1 MRKIVELKPLTRV
14 EGHNSVRVYRNGR
27 RAEKVELA
35 LCESPLVRTAPEDL
49 RLGLRLKAAAN
60 LIQETVGGRLIHPVT
75 LIPGIMGH
83 RLQRDQIL
91 GLRDALARLNLN
103 TMPAATA
110 LPEYDAVRRQLLG
123 AHIQYNSLAQAIKLF
138 SSLSRAIQPIDQIL
152 NGEFDSEEPPVIIPR
167 QAAGCAAMEAPRGTL
182 IHYYRFDSR
191 GVYTGADIITPTA
204 INQASMELDL

>member
-1 MRKIVELKPLTRV
+1 
-14 EGHNSVRVYRNGR
+14 
-27 RAEKVELA
+27 
-35 LCESPLVRTAPEDL
+35 
-49 RLGLRLKAAAN
+49 
-60 LIQETVGGRLIHPVT
+60 
-75 LIPGIMGH
+75 MGY
-83 RLQRDQIL
+83 RLQRDQLL

-103 TMPAATA
+103 TMPVATA

-152 NGEFDSEEPPVIIPR
+152 SGEFDREEPRVIIPR
-167 QAAGCAAMEAPRGTL
+167 QTAGCAAMEAPRGTL

-204 INQASMELDL
+204 INKASMERDLQIAARALDGAEDKELVRQLEVIIRAYDPCISCAVHFVAT